1 MTFSPALALYLALS
15 ERWAKLVENTLRNRM
30 NRGKED
36 PDRMNERRGIAQRER
51 PQGPLIWVHAAS
63 VGESLST
70 LEVIRQIGQV
80 RPEITFMVTTG
91 SRTSAALMG
100 VRLSKNAFHQFVPV
114 DVRPYI
120 RSFLDYWKPDLAI
133 WTESEF
139 WPALMHETGK
149 AGVPM
154 LLLNARMSAAS
165 HRKWRWNRGMIKALL
180 ANFDRAL
187 AQDEDSARHLRQ
199 LGMPADRI
207 EVTGFLKE
215 GALVLPH
222 DETQRKQMAA
232 LIGTRP
238 VWFAASTHAG
248 EDEIVVAAHKLAQR
262 TTHRLLLILAPR
274 HQDRADGIEKM
285 LLDQGWDV
293 ARRSKNQ
300 EPNADTQIY
309 LADTMGEMGLWYRLA
324 PTSLVCGSLVT
335 GIGGHNPFEPAAL
348 GSAILHGPYPH
359 NFQDIYD
366 RLAEAKAAV
375 QVATPEQIANQVIE
389 LLSPDK
395 AATLAHAAWEVSSRG
410 AEVTTRAVEVIL
422 DMFDTAKAR

>member
-1 MTFSPALALYLALS
+1 MAFSPALALYLALS
-15 ERWAKLVENTLRNRM
+15 ERWAKLVENTLRNRL
-30 NRGKED
+30 NHGKED
-36 PDRMNERRGIAQRER
+36 PDRLNERRGR
-51 PQGPLIWVHAAS
+51 PTRARPDGPLIWVHAAS

-70 LEVIRQIGQV
+70 LEVIRQIGQI

-154 LLLNARMSAAS
+154 MLLNARMSAAS

-199 LGMPADRI
+199 LGMPAKRI

-222 DETQRKQMAA
+222 DEAQRKQMAA

-248 EDEIVVAAHKLAQR
+248 EDEIVAAAHKLAQR

-293 ARRSKNQ
+293 ARRSKGQ

-324 PTSLVCGSLVT
+324 PTSLVCGSLVH

-348 GSAILHGPYPH
+348 GSAILHGPHPH

-366 RLAEAKAAV
+366 RLAEAKAAI
-375 QVATPEQIANQVIE
+375 QVATPEQIANQVID

>member
-1 MTFSPALALYLALS
+1 MGFSPALSLYLALS
-15 ERWAKLVENTLRNRM
+15 ERWTKLVENTLKNRL
-30 NRGKED
+30 NHGKED
-36 PDRMNERRGIAQRER
+36 PERMNERRGQPTR
-51 PQGPLIWVHAAS
+51 PRPDGPLIWIHAAS

-70 LEVIRQIGQV
+70 LEVLRQIGET

-91 SRTSAALMG
+91 SRTSAALMS

-149 AGVPM
+149 AGIPM
-154 LLLNARMSAAS
+154 MLLNARMSQAS

-180 ANFDRAL
+180 SNFQPAL
-187 AQDEDSARHLRQ
+187 AQDADSERHLRQ

-222 DETQRKQMAA
+222 DENQRKQMAS

-248 EDEIVVAAHKLAQR
+248 EDEIVSAAHKIAQR
-262 TTHRLLLILAPR
+262 ATHRLLLILAPR
-274 HQDRADGIEKM
+274 HPDRADDIEKM
-285 LLDQGWDV
+285 LQDQGWEV
-293 ARRSKNQ
+293 ARRSKGQ
-300 EPNADTQIY
+300 EPNGDTQIY
-309 LADTMGEMGLWYRLA
+309 LVDTMGEMGLWYRLA
-324 PTSLVCGSLVT
+324 PTSLVCGSLID

-348 GSAILHGPYPH
+348 GSAILHGPHPH

-366 RLAEAKAAV
+366 RLAEADAAI
-375 QVATPEQIANQVIE
+375 QVGTPEEIAAQIID
-389 LLSPDK
+389 LLSPEK

-410 AEVTTRAVEVIL
+410 AAVTSRAVKVIL
-422 DMFDTAKAR
+422 DTFDNRKER